1 MFYLNLKY
9 DRGKKYFCLFLNYR
23 FRYQAGDFSGQLLA
37 EVSAI
42 KHPRPYIPV
51 NSNQVVIK
59 QDTRVT
65 KSKVSFN
72 FSFDICKL

>member
-1 MFYLNLKY
+1 MRK
-9 DRGKKYFCLFLNYR
+9 RRKKDFFLFINYY

-72 FSFDICKL
+72 LSLEIVKL